1 MPSIRLIAVDLDGT
15 LFDSDKR
22 ISERNLAA
30 LREAARR
37 GVYVAVAT
45 GRIYLSAMHI
55 ADSIAKG
62 QPYIS
67 SNGAVVGM
75 SGAKDFLS
83 VRMMEDE
90 AALRAMEAARDSGC
104 QLHLHTLD
112 GRMLHLETSE
122 KLLEYCG
129 QAVTAGEDGTIHQL
143 LPFDELCGQA
153 RGQTIKMVVQSLEK
167 PRLDAFRKAVAGLS
181 LTMASSWWDNEE
193 LMAPG
198 ADKGGGV
205 AALAEKLQIPLE
217 SVMVLGDNQNDLSMF
232 RVAGF
237 PVAMGNATGEIK
249 AASRAVTLDNDR
261 SGVGYAVEK
270 YVLECAQDERGGRP
284 HDL

>member
-15 LFDSDKR
+15 LYDSDKR

-45 GRIYLSAMHI
+45 GRIYLSPCTSPI
-55 ADSIAKG
+55 PSPRG

-153 RGQTIKMVVQSLEK
+153 AAK
-167 PRLDAFRKAVAGLS
+167 PSR
-181 LTMASSWWDNEE
+181 WWCR
-193 LMAPG
+193 AWKSPG
-198 ADKGGGV
+198 WTPSAR
-205 AALAEKLQIPLE
+205 PW
-217 SVMVLGDNQNDLSMF
+217 
-232 RVAGF
+232 
-237 PVAMGNATGEIK
+237 
-249 AASRAVTLDNDR
+249 RAYR
-261 SGVGYAVEK
+261 
-270 YVLECAQDERGGRP
+270 
-284 HDL
+284 

>member
-1 MPSIRLIAVDLDGT
+1 M
-15 LFDSDKR
+15 
-22 ISERNLAA
+22 
-30 LREAARR
+30 
-37 GVYVAVAT
+37 AT

-198 ADKGGGV
+198 ADQGRRRGRAGG
-205 AALAEKLQIPLE
+205 
-217 SVMVLGDNQNDLSMF
+217 
-232 RVAGF
+232 
-237 PVAMGNATGEIK
+237 K
-249 AASRAVTLDNDR
+249 AANPPGERDGARRQPKRPEHVP
-261 SGVGYAVEK
+261 
-270 YVLECAQDERGGRP
+270 RGGASPSPWATPRRRSRP
-284 HDL
+284 LPAP